1 MNSKELREKY
11 LEFFESKRHYKIPSA
26 SVVPDD
32 NDPTALFTTAGMHPL
47 VPYLMGK
54 EHPAGKRLVSVQKC
68 VRTGDIDDVGDSTH
82 NTFFEML
89 GNWSLGDYFKT
100 ESIKW
105 TWEFLTDRKWLGI
118 DLEKIVVTVFEGDD
132 DALRDDWSI
141 KIWRECF
148 EKSRISAEVYD
159 REKKNNKTARIF
171 PLPKKDNWWGPA
183 GETGPCGPDTEIFVD
198 LGKPVNFEKCPS
210 GDDCKPGC
218 SCGRFVE
225 IWNNVFMEYEKKLK
239 VCKVGNSV
247 KSEYEYVP
255 LMQKNVDTGMGLE
268 RTLAILNGFD
278 NVYETDVLK
287 PIVEKIKTLTP
298 ALSQREREQI
308 SPLEKGVR
316 GISEKSIKII
326 ADHIRTSVFMI
337 SDGVTP
343 SNLDK
348 GYVLRRL
355 LRRVIRHGNLLKMPN
370 GFLLPLAEVVMDI
383 YKEFYPELELN
394 KSKILEE
401 IKKEEEKFEK
411 TLEKGL
417 KIFSDIKEDI
427 KNIEFLLKNPS
438 KKNMSLL
445 EFRNSIEQ
453 YLVIDPFIEIFKY
466 YDKNLKD
473 KMSSLKPLD
482 EKDYSEIKTDNE
494 FVDFI
499 KSKSKRALKNIIIN
513 GKTIFDLYQNYGFP
527 IEMTKELAKEK
538 GWFIDEGS
546 FNIEFKKHQELSRTA
561 SAGKFKGGLA
571 DAGEET
577 VKLHTAAHLL
587 LESLRKV
594 LGDHIYQKG
603 SNINAERLRFDFSH
617 PNKLTDEEKQKVENL
632 VNEQIQK
639 KLPVNCEE
647 MSLRE
652 AKQLGATGVFENKY
666 GEKVKVYTIG
676 EGDNIFSREICG
688 GPHARNTS
696 ELGKFKIKKEQSSS
710 AGVRR
715 IKAVLK

>member
-1 MNSKELREKY
+1 MTSKELRQKY
-11 LEFFESKRHYKIPSA
+11 IEFFKDKEHIQIPSA

-32 NDPTALFTTAGMHPL
+32 NNPTVLFTTAGMHPL

-54 EHPAGKRLVSVQKC
+54 DHPAGKRLVSVQKC
-68 VRTGDIDDVGDSTH
+68 VRTGDIDDAGDSTH

-100 ESIKW
+100 DSIKW
-105 TWEFLTDRKWLGI
+105 SWEFLTDKKCLGI
-118 DLEKIVVTVFEGDD
+118 SPEKIKVTVFEGDEN
-132 DALRDDWSI
+132 APRDDESI

-148 EKSRISAEVYD
+148 ERSGVKAEIYD
-159 REKKNNKTARIF
+159 KQKKNNKTARIF

-183 GETGPCGPDTEIFVD
+183 GETGPCGPDTEIFID
-198 LGKPVNFEKCPS
+198 LGKTVNFEKCPNK
-210 GDDCKPGC
+210 DNCKPGC
-218 SCGRFVE
+218 VCGRYVE
-225 IWNNVFMEYEKKLK
+225 IWNNVFMEYNKSK
-239 VCKVGNSV
+239 VHKVGKSI
-247 KSEYEYVP
+247 KSEYEYIP

-268 RTLAILNGFD
+268 RTLAVLNGFD

-287 PIVEKIKTLTP
+287 PIIEKI
-298 ALSQREREQI
+298 RELLHCHCEEERRSNVTTREESNNGI
-308 SPLEKGVR
+308 ASPTARNNSK
-316 GISEKSIKII
+316 IKSHRII

-337 SDGVTP
+337 SDGVMP
-343 SNLDK
+343 SNLDR

-355 LRRVIRHGNLLKMPN
+355 LRRAIRHGNLLKMPS

-401 IKKEEEKFEK
+401 IKKEEEKFER
-411 TLEKGL
+411 TLKGGL
-417 KIFSDIKEDI
+417 KEFDRYTQFMMLDGRMSDSEREK
-427 KNIEFLLKNPS
+427 
-438 KKNMSLL
+438 
-445 EFRNSIEQ
+445 
-453 YLVIDPFIEIFKY
+453 FIVPDSVPK
-466 YDKNLKD
+466 
-473 KMSSLKPLD
+473 KMSSDAVFKL
-482 EKDYSEIKTDNE
+482 ITT
-494 FVDFI
+494 F
-499 KSKSKRALKNIIIN
+499 
-513 GKTIFDLYQNYGFP
+513 GFP
-527 IEMTKELAKEK
+527 IELITEEAKKK
-538 GWFIDEGS
+538 GLIIDLEEV
-546 FNIEFKKHQELSRTA
+546 NNMLRKHQQLSRTA

-577 VKLHTAAHLL
+577 VKLHTVAHLL
-587 LESLRKV
+587 LESLRRV

-617 PNKLTDEEKQKVENL
+617 PEKLTDEEKQKVEDL

-639 KLPVNCEE
+639 KLPVSCEE
-647 MSLRE
+647 ISLEE
-652 AKQLGATGVFENKY
+652 AKKIGAMGVFESKY

-676 EGDNIFSREICG
+676 EGDDVFSVEICG

-715 IKAVLK
+715 IKAVLE